1 MTGLDTNILVR
12 FLVNDDK
19 AQAARVKRFF
29 LKAEDEGE
37 TLYISNPVVLELL
50 YVLGS
55 VYGYGPEEILTALA
69 SMLSIP
75 VFSFENHDLIHELV
89 ERGRVEKID
98 LDDLFI
104 GLKSITAGCA
114 TTITFDKKASRSGLF
129 TMLNDS

>member
-19 AQAARVKRFF
+19 VQAARVKRFF

-37 TLYISNPVVLELL
+37 LLYISNPVVLELL

-55 VYGYGPEEILTALA
+55 VYGYGTEEILTALA

-75 VFSFENHDLIHELV
+75 IFSFENHDLIHELV
-89 ERGRVEKID
+89 ERGGAGKIE

-104 GLKSITAGCA
+104 GLKSKTAGCA
-114 TTITFDKKASRSGLF
+114 TTITFDKKAPRSGLF
-129 TMLNDS
+129 TMLKDS